1 MYYDLLWIMTRI
13 MMMTII
19 IININVIIILLLPS
33 PYPDTIHRI
42 IHHLKNAFQGSLQS
56 NQEGVS
62 LE

>member
-1 MYYDLLWIMTRI
+1 MTRI
-13 MMMTII
+13 MMMTMI
-19 IININVIIILLLPS
+19 IININVIIILLLPP